1 MFIYLKSTIETPEK
15 GVKYVK
21 VVHKNTKKM
30 SLTDQFRKL
39 DSFSSKEET
48 FADFACFNESLY
60 SQNVCLMK
68 IHENPLKIFPQN
80 LTLNLFSKPRI
91 YPTKSHRITA

>member
-21 VVHKNTKKM
+21 VVNKNTKKM
-30 SLTDQFRKL
+30 SLTGQFRKL
-39 DSFSSKEET
+39 TVFLQRKKLSPISHVLTKV
-48 FADFACFNESLY
+48 Y
-60 SQNVCLMK
+60 IRKNVCLMK

-80 LTLNLFSKPRI
+80 LTYLQSREFIQQNLIELRR
-91 YPTKSHRITA
+91 KS